1 MPTHLAPPRQSAR
14 FKFLLFAF
22 SLLLLASLH
31 SPAFAQ
37 YKAEERKDL
46 PRIPDLITKLDSNGQ
61 PCPASFL
68 LKDQPDHIC
77 NHDGAFVMRRMLPA
91 VPVSGGQFGVEVQM
105 LRDLMVVMTYA
116 DPKANSDPSL
126 GVYRANKDGS
136 WSQVARVVPKDRTHL
151 DFFGGA
157 MAVTDQFI
165 VSGAAHSQGVTAD
178 NKPEDMQGRVYV
190 FKRQRGGLDILST
203 PKWEESQVLSPPGR
217 VNQIGFG
224 AAIALNDQWLV
235 VSSSPRDQKQSS
247 SSGIT
252 LYKLD
257 SSKQLWTED
266 GVITAPAGVDANAFG
281 QQLALAGNKLFIAVG
296 GGFSDKEAAGA
307 VLIYDLSKPNRP
319 LLSRIDPPEGRGQ
332 SGFARSID
340 VFTPSS
346 RKNVGGEGLQLAIGA
361 TRDSVQGKPTG
372 AVYLYSQAADG
383 SWSLTGRL
391 IPENGEADEGFG
403 SKIRLDGNRILI
415 SAPFKNGIG
424 MAQNDIGGVYLF
436 DFNDRSGKW
445 KQEAS
450 FVANDVARDLRFG
463 RALAFAGDQVIV
475 GAPTNSAQVYYG
487 GALYFIR
494 PTAQPSSVQP

>member
-1 MPTHLAPPRQSAR
+1 MLTNLALPRQSAR
-14 FKFLLFAF
+14 FKFLLLGL
-22 SLLLLASLH
+22 SLLMLGGVH

-46 PRIPDLITKLDSNGQ
+46 PRLPDLVSKLDSNGQ

-68 LKDQPDHIC
+68 LKDQPDHVC

-126 GVYRANKDGS
+126 GVYHANSDGS

-165 VSGAAHSQGVTAD
+165 VSGAAHSEGVTAD

-190 FKRQRGGLDILST
+190 FKRQRASLDLLLS
-203 PKWEESQVLSPPGR
+203 PKWEESQVLTPPGR

-224 AAIALNDQWLV
+224 AALALSDQWLA

-247 SSGIT
+247 SSGVT
-252 LYKLD
+252 LFKLD
-257 SSKQLWTED
+257 AGKQLWTED
-266 GVITAPAGVDANAFG
+266 GVIAPPAGVDASAFG

-296 GGFSDKEAAGA
+296 GGFSDKEPAGA

-319 LLSRIDPPEGRGQ
+319 LISRIDPPEGRGQ

-340 VFTPSS
+340 VLSNAKGT
-346 RKNVGGEGLQLAIGA
+346 LLAIGA
-361 TRDSVQGKPTG
+361 TRDSVQGQATG
-372 AVYLYSQAADG
+372 AVYLYGQAADG
-383 SWSLTGRL
+383 SWSITGRL
-391 IPENGEADEGFG
+391 TPEKGEADEGFG
-403 SKIRLDGNRILI
+403 SKIRLDNNRILV
-415 SAPFKNGIG
+415 SAPFKKGIG
-424 MAQNDIGGVYLF
+424 MAQSDIGAVYLF
-436 DFNDRSGKW
+436 DRVESTGKW
-445 KQEAS
+445 QQKAS
-450 FVANDVARDLRFG
+450 FIANDVAKDLRFG

-494 PTAQPSSVQP
+494 PTTAASRAQ

>member
-1 MPTHLAPPRQSAR
+1 MPTHLAPPRQSTR
-14 FKFLLFAF
+14 LKFLLLGL
-22 SLLLLASLH
+22 SLLLFCSVH

-224 AAIALNDQWLV
+224 AALALSDQWLA

-281 QQLALAGNKLFIAVG
+281 QQLVIAENKLFVAAG
-296 GGFSDKEAAGA
+296 GGFSEKEPPGG
-307 VLIYDLSKPNRP
+307 VFIYDLSKPNRP

-340 VFTPSS
+340 VYSGARSTM
-346 RKNVGGEGLQLAIGA
+346 GTMLAIGA
-361 TRDSVQGKPTG
+361 TRDSVQGQPTG
-372 AVYLYSQAADG
+372 AVYLYSQSADG
-383 SWSLTGRL
+383 SWVIKGRL
-391 IPENGEADEGFG
+391 APENGEADEGFG

-463 RALAFAGDQVIV
+463 RALAFAGEQVIV